1 MTDHTGL
8 TTRIINVL
16 SLSHRGRENGIHAKH
31 LTAKLGLSGDHGM
44 RVLRK
49 AISELRETGIP
60 IAGMP
65 DTGYFVAA
73 TADEL
78 DSFCIKFLEAR
89 ALHSLKLSA
98 RLRQMPLKVLAGQLL
113 LNQA

>member
-1 MTDHTGL
+1 MNDHTGL
-8 TTRIINVL
+8 TTRVINAL
-16 SLSHRGRENGIHAKH
+16 GTSHRGRDNGIHAKH
-31 LTAKLGLSGDHGM
+31 LAAKLGLEGDRGL
-44 RVLRK
+44 RTLRK
-49 AISELRETGIP
+49 AIADLRETGVP

-65 DTGYFVAA
+65 ETGYFVAA

-98 RLRQMPLKVLAGQLL
+98 RLRQLPLPVLAGQLL
-113 LNQA
+113 LNQI